1 MPTLNL
7 SDLHA
12 RLVTL
17 LATGEAASTVE
28 ALLGDSASLDDVASR
43 SYAHPNGFRKLVIAL
58 AEDGTKLRVHRWPQG
73 DAETSNVHNHRWAF
87 ASAIVAGRVRS
98 ALLAIGEKG
107 ETVERYRF
115 EPSHPGGRYTLSPA
129 GTGALSTTS
138 VAEFGPG
145 STYALSAEQLHR
157 VRADPN
163 TLSLVLSGPSERDH
177 TDVFRPAAL
186 HPQPRDLPLLS
197 SQEVRESLELL
208 AKQLRGRGDVREE
221 NRPNRTVF
229 EPR

>member
-1 MPTLNL
+1 MSPLNL
-7 SDLHA
+7 VDLHT

-17 LATGEAASTVE
+17 LATDEAASTVE
-28 ALLGDSASLDDVASR
+28 ALLGGAASLDDVASR

-58 AEDGTKLRVHRWPQG
+58 AEDGTKLRLHHWPQG
-73 DAETSNVHNHRWAF
+73 DVETSNAHNHRWAF

-163 TLSLVLSGPSERDH
+163 TLSLVLSGPAERATPTSSAQQPSAH
-177 TDVFRPAAL
+177 NREICRSCHRRRPES
-186 HPQPRDLPLLS
+186 HLS
-197 SQEVRESLELL
+197 SSPSSSGPGRRE
-208 AKQLRGRGDVREE
+208 RGRSGRQD
-221 NRPNRTVF
+221 
-229 EPR
+229 

>member
-1 MPTLNL
+1 MSPSNL
-7 SDLHA
+7 VRLHT

-28 ALLGDSASLDDVASR
+28 VLLLGDAAPLDEVASR

-58 AEDGTKLRVHRWPQG
+58 ARDGTRLRVHHWPQG
-73 DAETSNVHNHRWAF
+73 DVETSNVHNHRWAF

-98 ALLAIGEKG
+98 ALLAIGEEG

-129 GTGALSTTS
+129 GTGTLAITS
-138 VAEFGPG
+138 VADYGPG
-145 STYALSAEQLHR
+145 STYAISAEQLHR
-157 VRADPN
+157 VRAEPN

-177 TDVFRPAAL
+177 TDVFRPSGL
-186 HPQPRDLPLLS
+186 HQQSRDLPLLS
-197 SQEVRESLELL
+197 PREVRESLELL
-208 AKQLRGRGDVREE
+208 ARELRAGAIA
-221 NRPNRTVF
+221 TAKSC
-229 EPR
+229 